1 MDEIL
6 SNPMQPVFVTV
17 RESGKLCG
25 LLTEMAS
32 DIFLDNEGSILA
44 HTKLGY
50 GETIRLI
57 HFVKK
62 LDQSTKVD

>member
-1 MDEIL
+1 M
-6 SNPMQPVFVTV
+6 
-17 RESGKLCG
+17 LCG

-32 DIFLDNEGSILA
+32 DIFLDNDGSILA